1 MTDDQGARLWVS
13 RADLRQARIVPDP
26 DAPAARPLADGE
38 ARLRIER
45 FALTANNITYA
56 AFGDA
61 MKYWEFF
68 PTGDAAWGCIPVW
81 GFAVVAESR
90 APGVALGERFYGY
103 WPMGRWLV
111 LRPERVGARGFVA
124 GDAHRRSLPA
134 VYNQAVNCAADPS
147 YVAALEAEQAL
158 LKPLFTTSF
167 LIDDFLAEEGFFGA
181 TQVLLSSASS
191 KTGFAAAFCL
201 AMRRGTPGAVRVLGG
216 SSPRNLDFCRS
227 LGVYDEVM
235 AYDALTALDP
245 KQRTAY
251 VDFAGDADFRRRVH
265 EHFGDALAYSC
276 SVGGTHWQALGGGR
290 DLPGPKPTLFFAPAQ
305 IARRSA
311 PPPEGWGAA
320 VLNQRI
326 GEAWTAFLRRIA
338 ASDPPWLRVRDFVA
352 AEAARDALVAM
363 VEGRADPRD
372 GWMLSV

>member
-1 MTDDQGARLWVS
+1 
-13 RADLRQARIVPDP
+13 
-26 DAPAARPLADGE
+26 
-38 ARLRIER
+38 
-45 FALTANNITYA
+45 
-56 AFGDA
+56 
-61 MKYWEFF
+61 
-68 PTGDAAWGCIPVW
+68 
-81 GFAVVAESR
+81 
-90 APGVALGERFYGY
+90 
-103 WPMGRWLV
+103 
-111 LRPERVGARGFVA
+111 
-124 GDAHRRSLPA
+124 
-134 VYNQAVNCAADPS
+134 
-147 YVAALEAEQAL
+147 
-158 LKPLFTTSF
+158 
-167 LIDDFLAEEGFFGA
+167 
-181 TQVLLSSASS
+181 
-191 KTGFAAAFCL
+191 
-201 AMRRGTPGAVRVLGG
+201 MRRGTPGAVRVLGG

-352 AEAARDALVAM
+352 SEAARDALVAM
-363 VEGRADPRD
+363 VEGRADPRE

>member
-1 MTDDQGARLWVS
+1 MDDDQGARLWVS
-13 RADLRQARIVPDP
+13 RADLRQARAVADP

-56 AFGDA
+56 AFGEA
-61 MKYWEFF
+61 MKYWDFF

-90 APGVALGERFYGY
+90 APGVAVGERCYGY

-111 LRPERVGARGFVA
+111 LRPERIGARGFVA
-124 GDAHRRSLPA
+124 GDAHRRELPA
-134 VYNQAVNCAADPS
+134 VYNQVIRCAADPS
-147 YVAALEAEQAL
+147 YVAAQEAEQAL

-167 LIDDFLAEEGFFGA
+167 LIDDSLAGEGFFGA

-201 AMRRGTPGAVRVLGG
+201 ARRRGTATAVRVLGA
-216 SSPRNLDFCRS
+216 SSPRNLDFCGS
-227 LGVYDEVM
+227 LGVYDEVL
-235 AYDALTALDP
+235 AYDALDALEP
-245 KQRTAY
+245 RQRTVY

-290 DLPGPKPTLFFAPAQ
+290 DLPGPKPVLFFAPAH

-320 VLNQRI
+320 VLNERI
-326 GEAWTAFLRRIA
+326 GEAWSAFLQRVGQA
-338 ASDPPWLRVRDFVA
+338 DPPWLRVRDFVGP
-352 AEAARDALVAM
+352 EAAREALAAT
-363 VEGRADPRD
+363 VEGRADPRE
-372 GWMLSV
+372 GWMLSL